1 MIENILSVQFMYS
14 LFHER
19 NYQIT
24 YNPGTDTYFY
34 KIWTVPCKMGPLL
47 ALCILFVFPMGCY
60 SQACRSANPVPS
72 IREDAELGT
81 VVTALII
88 EPGHTAEV
96 EEKQFQVNESNL
108 VLVEELDYETETTVM
123 VTLICKRGSLIVLG
137 ETFFVQIIN
146 VNDNPPIFKEAS
158 YSFQI
163 LESQQVGSTFGFPI
177 QAEDADGDTLYY
189 ELFAED
195 RDTAD
200 YFRLSSVTY
209 PLLVVNK
216 ALDYDL
222 HPQVRMNLTA
232 RDTEIPGDYPSFT
245 ATTSIIIDIGDAD
258 DKPPFFQPCRI
269 IGNKICISDGYRTSV
284 TRSEATNSELES
296 AVVDAGGCSHHDG
309 DPVRDP
315 GRSNQTQPLQ
325 LMPGPLYAIDGD
337 YGINDPV
344 AYRIISGNGENI
356 FNIGVA
362 TGNITMN
369 KPVDTLGTILL
380 QIMAYQTNDELK
392 YSTTTVNI
400 EVKEKNNFPPR
411 FEKSNYTGTIP
422 SNMEIRSFV
431 RDSSDQ
437 TKQLHVFAVDDD
449 FPDGFNP
456 AITYRI
462 ENSNNFTILRDG
474 YILTNSVFTSP
485 GTVVFVVNATDS
497 ISSESVTANV
507 TIEITNALTTTTTTG
522 PTSTNTR
529 TTTSTTPG
537 TGTTTTT
544 TPSTGTTTSTTP
556 GTGTT
561 TTTTLSTGTTT
572 STTPGT
578 GTTTATTPSTGTT
591 TSTTPGTGT
600 TTTTTP
606 STGTTTS
613 TTPGTGTTTTTTPST
628 GTTTSTTP
636 GTGTTTTTTPST
648 GTTTSTTPGTGTTT
662 TTTPSTGTT
671 TSTTPGTGIT
681 TTTTPSTGT
690 TSSTTPGTGT
700 TTTTTPSTGT
710 TTSTTP
716 GTGTTTATTPNTQST
731 TSTTPGTGTTI
742 TTTSNTRTTGST
754 TPGTGTTTTT
764 TPNTRTTTSTTPG
777 TGTTTTTT
785 LNTQTT
791 KRAITGTGITK
802 SPATT
807 GKSTGTRSSTTGN
820 GITAA
825 PGPDSTTKNPT
836 PGNEGEK
843 QDKYYTT
850 TDMAIL
856 GATLGVVLAAC
867 LVGLAFLIYK
877 QYGNTIRSKLRG
889 GTGNNSG
896 GSADRTEQLINEE
909 EYGGSTSASSPEFG
923 IDGVITEVPSGN
935 NLLSAAAVSTVLT
948 TSAPTESPPSEEAEG
963 ESDSEDKKVK
973 SILTKDLKEDGGYK
987 SVWFREDAAPEVM
1000 VIEGVEHGEASDDI
1014 EEEFSNQQE
1023 NDDDDDEEEDEDDED
1038 ELNPTF
1044 STPNVVSNNSSI
1056 L

>member
-507 TIEITNALTTTTTTG
+507 TIEITN
-522 PTSTNTR
+522 
-529 TTTSTTPG
+529 
-537 TGTTTTT
+537 
-544 TPSTGTTTSTTP
+544 
-556 GTGTT
+556 
-561 TTTTLSTGTTT
+561 
-572 STTPGT
+572 
-578 GTTTATTPSTGTT
+578 
-591 TSTTPGTGT
+591 
-600 TTTTTP
+600 
-606 STGTTTS
+606 
-613 TTPGTGTTTTTTPST
+613 
-628 GTTTSTTP
+628 
-636 GTGTTTTTTPST
+636 
-648 GTTTSTTPGTGTTT
+648 
-662 TTTPSTGTT
+662 
-671 TSTTPGTGIT
+671 
-681 TTTTPSTGT
+681 
-690 TSSTTPGTGT
+690 
-700 TTTTTPSTGT
+700 
-710 TTSTTP
+710 
-716 GTGTTTATTPNTQST
+716 
-731 TSTTPGTGTTI
+731 
-742 TTTSNTRTTGST
+742 
-754 TPGTGTTTTT
+754 
-764 TPNTRTTTSTTPG
+764 
-777 TGTTTTTT
+777 
-785 LNTQTT
+785 
-791 KRAITGTGITK
+791 
-802 SPATT
+802 
-807 GKSTGTRSSTTGN
+807 
-820 GITAA
+820 
-825 PGPDSTTKNPT
+825 
-836 PGNEGEK
+836 GNEGEK

>member
-716 GTGTTTATTPNTQST
+716 GTA
-731 TSTTPGTGTTI
+731 
-742 TTTSNTRTTGST
+742 
-754 TPGTGTTTTT
+754 
-764 TPNTRTTTSTTPG
+764 
-777 TGTTTTTT
+777 
-785 LNTQTT
+785 
-791 KRAITGTGITK
+791 
-802 SPATT
+802 
-807 GKSTGTRSSTTGN
+807 
-820 GITAA
+820 
-825 PGPDSTTKNPT
+825 
-836 PGNEGEK
+836 GNEGEK

>member
-537 TGTTTTT
+537 TG
-544 TPSTGTTTSTTP
+544 
-556 GTGTT
+556 
-561 TTTTLSTGTTT
+561 
-572 STTPGT
+572 
-578 GTTTATTPSTGTT
+578 
-591 TSTTPGTGT
+591 
-600 TTTTTP
+600 
-606 STGTTTS
+606 
-613 TTPGTGTTTTTTPST
+613 
-628 GTTTSTTP
+628 
-636 GTGTTTTTTPST
+636 
-648 GTTTSTTPGTGTTT
+648 
-662 TTTPSTGTT
+662 
-671 TSTTPGTGIT
+671 
-681 TTTTPSTGT
+681 
-690 TSSTTPGTGT
+690 
-700 TTTTTPSTGT
+700 
-710 TTSTTP
+710 
-716 GTGTTTATTPNTQST
+716 
-731 TSTTPGTGTTI
+731 
-742 TTTSNTRTTGST
+742 
-754 TPGTGTTTTT
+754 
-764 TPNTRTTTSTTPG
+764 
-777 TGTTTTTT
+777 
-785 LNTQTT
+785 
-791 KRAITGTGITK
+791 
-802 SPATT
+802 
-807 GKSTGTRSSTTGN
+807 
-820 GITAA
+820 
-825 PGPDSTTKNPT
+825 
-836 PGNEGEK
+836 NEGEK

>member
-754 TPGTGTTTTT
+754 TPGTG
-764 TPNTRTTTSTTPG
+764 
-777 TGTTTTTT
+777 
-785 LNTQTT
+785 
-791 KRAITGTGITK
+791 
-802 SPATT
+802 
-807 GKSTGTRSSTTGN
+807 
-820 GITAA
+820 
-825 PGPDSTTKNPT
+825 
-836 PGNEGEK
+836 NEGEK

>member
-731 TSTTPGTGTTI
+731 TSTTPGT
-742 TTTSNTRTTGST
+742 
-754 TPGTGTTTTT
+754 
-764 TPNTRTTTSTTPG
+764 
-777 TGTTTTTT
+777 
-785 LNTQTT
+785 
-791 KRAITGTGITK
+791 A
-802 SPATT
+802 
-807 GKSTGTRSSTTGN
+807 
-820 GITAA
+820 
-825 PGPDSTTKNPT
+825 
-836 PGNEGEK
+836 GNEGEK

>member
-671 TSTTPGTGIT
+671 TSTTPGTG
-681 TTTTPSTGT
+681 
-690 TSSTTPGTGT
+690 
-700 TTTTTPSTGT
+700 
-710 TTSTTP
+710 
-716 GTGTTTATTPNTQST
+716 
-731 TSTTPGTGTTI
+731 
-742 TTTSNTRTTGST
+742 
-754 TPGTGTTTTT
+754 
-764 TPNTRTTTSTTPG
+764 
-777 TGTTTTTT
+777 
-785 LNTQTT
+785 
-791 KRAITGTGITK
+791 
-802 SPATT
+802 
-807 GKSTGTRSSTTGN
+807 
-820 GITAA
+820 
-825 PGPDSTTKNPT
+825 
-836 PGNEGEK
+836 NEGEK

>member
-716 GTGTTTATTPNTQST
+716 GTG
-731 TSTTPGTGTTI
+731 
-742 TTTSNTRTTGST
+742 
-754 TPGTGTTTTT
+754 
-764 TPNTRTTTSTTPG
+764 
-777 TGTTTTTT
+777 
-785 LNTQTT
+785 
-791 KRAITGTGITK
+791 
-802 SPATT
+802 
-807 GKSTGTRSSTTGN
+807 
-820 GITAA
+820 
-825 PGPDSTTKNPT
+825 
-836 PGNEGEK
+836 NEGEK

>member
-731 TSTTPGTGTTI
+731 TSTTPGTG
-742 TTTSNTRTTGST
+742 
-754 TPGTGTTTTT
+754 
-764 TPNTRTTTSTTPG
+764 
-777 TGTTTTTT
+777 
-785 LNTQTT
+785 
-791 KRAITGTGITK
+791 
-802 SPATT
+802 
-807 GKSTGTRSSTTGN
+807 
-820 GITAA
+820 
-825 PGPDSTTKNPT
+825 
-836 PGNEGEK
+836 NEGEK